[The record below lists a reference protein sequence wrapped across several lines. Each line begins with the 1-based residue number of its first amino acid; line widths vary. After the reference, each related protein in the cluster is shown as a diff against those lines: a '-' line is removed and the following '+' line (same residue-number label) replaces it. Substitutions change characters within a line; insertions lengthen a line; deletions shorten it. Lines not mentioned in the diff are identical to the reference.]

1 MFSSKLIVLASLLPS
16 LLAAPTASIDTST
29 HCGQWDTVTAGQYS
43 LLLDQWG
50 ASSATSGQ
58 SCASLTSLSGTTIAW
73 KTTYTWNGGSGVKS
87 FTNMQLNS
95 GLNKQLSAIK
105 SIPVTWN
112 WQQSSSS
119 VQADI
124 AFDLFT
130 SSTANGNN
138 VNEIMIWLANIGVG
152 PIASSYNA
160 NGAVPT
166 VSNISLA
173 GYTWNLFVGSNGANA
188 VYSFLPAT
196 NGQWIQ
202 NFNADL
208 NVFIKYLTAHQGVST
223 SQYLKTLQAGTEATA
238 GSATLTTYETCCP
251 LFSES

>member
-1 MFSSKLIVLASLLPS
+1 MFSSKLVALAALLPFVV
-16 LLAAPTASIDTST
+16 AAPTASIDTSS

-50 ASSATSGQ
+50 ASSASSGE
-58 SCASLTSLSGTTIAW
+58 SCASLSSLNGNTIAW
-73 KTTYTWNGGSGVKS
+73 KTNYTWNGGSGVKS
-87 FTNMQLNS
+87 FTNMQLNAN
-95 GLNKQLSAIK
+95 LNKQLSAIK

-124 AFDLFT
+124 AFDIFT
-130 SSTANGNN
+130 SSTAGGSN

-166 VSNISLA
+166 TSNISLA

-188 VYSFLPAT
+188 VFSFLPAT
-196 NGQWIQ
+196 SGQWIQ
-202 NFNADL
+202 SFNADV
-208 NVFIKYLTAHQGVST
+208 NVFLEYLTAHQGVST
-223 SQYLKTLQAGTEATA
+223 SQYLTTFQAGTEATA
-238 GSATLTTYETCCP
+238 GSATLTTTAYTVTIN
-251 LFSES
+251 